1 MSFSSKVKEELS
13 KLTNLA
19 NKQIVKYEILGYLS
33 TGSAVLEKNK
43 LKFATENEYNI
54 NRFSKLIN
62 NLQYQNYEIEMIGK
76 KFCITLNEKLEL
88 PEVSYQNN
96 EIVLNKEMLE
106 DTIKKDE
113 MLAKAFVRG
122 CFLGGG
128 SIANPKNTY
137 HLEIHFSE
145 AKNIAIIEDI
155 LTYYEITFGEM
166 KKSKN
171 YSLYMKDGD
180 EISKFLALIGASRS
194 VLHFEE
200 IRVYRDIRNQVNRKV
215 NCETANLNKT
225 VNAALQQIENIQYL
239 QSIGKLET
247 LSEPL
252 QEIAK
257 VRLEN
262 PEASLAELGNM
273 LAKPIG
279 KSGVNH
285 RFQAIERIVEELK
298 EKN

>member
-1 MSFSSKVKEELS
+1 
-13 KLTNLA
+13 
-19 NKQIVKYEILGYLS
+19 
-33 TGSAVLEKNK
+33 
-43 LKFATENEYNI
+43 
-54 NRFSKLIN
+54 
-62 NLQYQNYEIEMIGK
+62 
-76 KFCITLNEKLEL
+76 
-88 PEVSYQNN
+88 
-96 EIVLNKEMLE
+96 
-106 DTIKKDE
+106 
-113 MLAKAFVRG
+113 
-122 CFLGGG
+122 
-128 SIANPKNTY
+128 
-137 HLEIHFSE
+137 
-145 AKNIAIIEDI
+145 
-155 LTYYEITFGEM
+155 
-166 KKSKN
+166 
-171 YSLYMKDGD
+171 MKDGD

>member
-1 MSFSSKVKEELS
+1 MSFSSEVKEELS

-19 NKQIVKYEILGYLS
+19 NKQMVKYEFLGYLFTS
-33 TGSAVLEKNK
+33 SVGLEKSK
-43 LKFATENEYNI
+43 LKFTTENEYNI
-54 NRFSKLIN
+54 NRFSKLIS

-76 KFCITLNEKLEL
+76 NFCITLNQKLEL
-88 PEVSYQNN
+88 PEVSYQENKIVIN
-96 EIVLNKEMLE
+96 QEIVEKMIKE
-106 DTIKKDE
+106 DE
-113 MLAKAFVRG
+113 ALAKALVRG

-128 SIANPKNTY
+128 SITNPKNTY

-145 AKNIAIIEDI
+145 QKNVGMIENI
-155 LTYYEITFGEM
+155 LTYYEITFGKM
-166 KKSKN
+166 KKTRSF
-171 YSLYMKDGD
+171 SLYMKDGD

-194 VLHFEE
+194 VLKFEE

-225 VNAALQQIENIQYL
+225 VNAALQQIENIKYL
-239 QSIGKLET
+239 QSIGKLAK

-257 VRLEN
+257 ARLEN
-262 PEASLAELGNM
+262 PEASLTELGNM
-273 LAKPIG
+273 LVKPIG

-285 RFQAIERIVEELK
+285 RFQAIEKIVEELK
-298 EKN
+298 SKK

>member
-1 MSFSSKVKEELS
+1 MSFSSEVKEELS

-19 NKQIVKYEILGYLS
+19 DKQMVKYELLGYLCTS
-33 TGSAVLEKNK
+33 HVVLEKSK
-43 LKFATENEYNI
+43 LKFTTENEYNI
-54 NRFSKLIN
+54 NRFSKLIS
-62 NLQYQNYEIEMIGK
+62 NLQYQNYEIEMVGK
-76 KFCITLNEKLEL
+76 NFYITLNQKLAL
-88 PEVSYQNN
+88 PEVSYQDNK
-96 EIVLNKEMLE
+96 IVIKKEMLE
-106 DTIKKDE
+106 RTIKQE
-113 MLAKAFVRG
+113 ETLTKALVRG

-128 SIANPKNTY
+128 SITNPKNNY

-145 AKNIAIIEDI
+145 AKNIAIIEEI
-155 LTYYEITFGEM
+155 LNYYEITFGTM
-166 KKSKN
+166 KKTRN
-171 YSLYMKDGD
+171 FSLYIKDGD

-194 VLHFEE
+194 VLKFEE

-225 VNAALQQIENIQYL
+225 INAALQQIESIQYL
-239 QSIGKLET
+239 QSIGRFEK

-257 VRLEN
+257 ARLEN
-262 PEASLAELGNM
+262 PEASLTELGNM

-285 RFQAIERIVEELK
+285 RFQSIEKIVEELK
-298 EKN
+298 AKK

>member
-1 MSFSSKVKEELS
+1 MSFSSEVKEELS
-13 KLTNLA
+13 TLTNLA
-19 NKQIVKYEILGYLS
+19 NKQMVKYEFLGYLFTS
-33 TGSAVLEKNK
+33 SVGLEKSK
-43 LKFATENEYNI
+43 LKFTTENEYNI
-54 NRFSKLIN
+54 NRFSKLIS

-76 KFCITLNEKLEL
+76 NFCITLNQKLEL
-88 PEVSYQNN
+88 PEVSYQENKIVIN
-96 EIVLNKEMLE
+96 QEIVEKMIKE
-106 DTIKKDE
+106 DE
-113 MLAKAFVRG
+113 ALAKALVRG

-128 SIANPKNTY
+128 SITNPKNTY

-145 AKNIAIIEDI
+145 QKNVGMIENI
-155 LTYYEITFGEM
+155 LTYYEITFGKM
-166 KKSKN
+166 KKTRSF
-171 YSLYMKDGD
+171 SLYMKDGD

-194 VLHFEE
+194 VLKFEE

-239 QSIGKLET
+239 QSIGKLAK

-257 VRLEN
+257 ARLEN
-262 PEASLAELGNM
+262 PEASLTELGNM
-273 LAKPIG
+273 LVKPIG

-285 RFQAIERIVEELK
+285 RFQAIEKIVEELK
-298 EKN
+298 SKK

>member
-1 MSFSSKVKEELS
+1 MSFSSEVKEELS

-19 NKQIVKYEILGYLS
+19 NKQMVKYEFLGYLFTS
-33 TGSAVLEKNK
+33 SVGLEKSK
-43 LKFATENEYNI
+43 LKFTTENEYNI
-54 NRFSKLIN
+54 NRFSKLIS

-76 KFCITLNEKLEL
+76 NFCITLNQKLEL
-88 PEVSYQNN
+88 PEVSYQENKIVIN
-96 EIVLNKEMLE
+96 QEIVEKMIKE
-106 DTIKKDE
+106 DE
-113 MLAKAFVRG
+113 ALAKALVRG

-128 SIANPKNTY
+128 SITNPKNTY

-145 AKNIAIIEDI
+145 QKNVGMIENI
-155 LTYYEITFGEM
+155 LTYYEITFGKM
-166 KKSKN
+166 KKTRSF
-171 YSLYMKDGD
+171 SLYMKDGD

-194 VLHFEE
+194 VLKFEE

-239 QSIGKLET
+239 QSIGKLAK

-257 VRLEN
+257 ARLEN
-262 PEASLAELGNM
+262 PEASLTELGNM
-273 LAKPIG
+273 LVKPIG
-279 KSGVNH
+279 KSGVNN
-285 RFQAIERIVEELK
+285 RFQAIEKIVEELK
-298 EKN
+298 SKK